1 MIRVKNVQLDSEA
14 IVILNEIV
22 EMDISA
28 VAAFRLMKII
38 KELDE
43 IVKNRQQSELN
54 LVKRYAVTNEDGSL
68 KVPTDNDGNPVQG
81 TFEIAEENTEEF
93 NNQINELLE
102 YENEIDFEPIRFE
115 ELGMEKISVKKLMKL
130 DFLFTE

>member
-1 MIRVKNVQLDSEA
+1 MIKVKNVQLDSEA
-14 IVILNEIV
+14 ITILNEIV

-54 LVKRYAVTNEDGSL
+54 LVKRYAVTDEDGNI
-68 KVPTDNDGNPVQG
+68 KVPNDENGNPVQG
-81 TFEIAEENTEEF
+81 TFEIAEENSEEF
-93 NNQINELLE
+93 NTQINELLE
-102 YENEIDFEPIRFE
+102 YENELDFDPVKFE
-115 ELGMEKISVKKLMKL
+115 DLGMEKISVKKLMKL
-130 DFLFTE
+130 DFLFVE